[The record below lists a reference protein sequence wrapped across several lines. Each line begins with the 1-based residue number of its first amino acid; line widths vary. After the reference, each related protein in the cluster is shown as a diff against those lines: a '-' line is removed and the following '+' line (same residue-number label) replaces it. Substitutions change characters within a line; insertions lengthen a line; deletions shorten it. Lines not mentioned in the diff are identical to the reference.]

1 MQCVGLNKKG
11 KRCGWKG
18 VHVNENGYCKLHD
31 PRALLCGHATKS
43 GSPCKLL
50 ATECPH
56 HGEHRIP
63 MSDRTEPSIFR
74 VENLRFDK
82 WDAVKEYRDGLDVY
96 SNMKVGEVTNQDQ
109 QVDHVTE
116 LHVIR
121 DNFDLIQKQGT
132 GFQKKKQDLANLLR
146 SNIVNE
152 VENLN
157 TTTAK
162 ININKC
168 EAIQKFQAV
177 YLNNS
182 RQNPDQGAFE
192 FLFEDMSR
200 SRSLSRTLTK
210 NIQSE
215 LYKSWEAIDGM
226 FEDEQP
232 LQGEFQ
238 ALLHKN
244 IVAMKLK

>member
-1 MQCVGLNKKG
+1 M
-11 KRCGWKG
+11 
-18 VHVNENGYCKLHD
+18 NENGYCKLHD

-43 GSPCKLL
+43 GSPCKLI
-50 ATECPH
+50 ASECPH

-63 MSDRTEPSIFR
+63 MGDRTKPSIFR

-96 SNMKVGEVTNQDQ
+96 SNNMKVGEVTNQDQ

-157 TTTAK
+157 TTAERSISINVKRSKNSKLCTSTIAGRILIRVLLSSSLK
-162 ININKC
+162 IC
-168 EAIQKFQAV
+168 HAAAHSAV
-177 YLNNS
+177 L
-182 RQNPDQGAFE
+182 
-192 FLFEDMSR
+192 
-200 SRSLSRTLTK
+200 
-210 NIQSE
+210 
-215 LYKSWEAIDGM
+215 
-226 FEDEQP
+226 
-232 LQGEFQ
+232 
-238 ALLHKN
+238 
-244 IVAMKLK
+244 